1 MSTIPG
7 EVKFDRDRDTLFI
20 RCRVCVKLS
29 CASVPGTVIIGRRS
43 SQMMRN
49 QTDIEKLILT
59 VTFFY
64 VDTRIKI
71 TEPKNLSS
79 LSFRPCNISISPPDP
94 VSIHAMFIIFPFVN
108 GRRVDAIVGWYPRFS

>member
-29 CASVPGTVIIGRRS
+29 CASGPVTVIIGCRS
-43 SQMMRN
+43 SQMVRN
-49 QTDIEKLILT
+49 QTDIKKIKT
-59 VTFFY
+59 VTFFD

-79 LSFRPCNISISPPDP
+79 LPFRPCNISISPPDP
-94 VSIHAMFIIFPFVN
+94 VSIHAMFIISPFVN
-108 GRRVDAIVGWYPRFS
+108 G